1 MEKQLE
7 QWQPEQLNERLQEE
21 QPKCLE
27 ERQLS
32 PSRQRREALEGR
44 TPG

>member
-1 MEKQLE
+1 M
-7 QWQPEQLNERLQEE
+7 NERLKEE
-21 QPKCLE
+21 QLKQLE

-32 PSRQRREALEGR
+32 PSIRALEGR